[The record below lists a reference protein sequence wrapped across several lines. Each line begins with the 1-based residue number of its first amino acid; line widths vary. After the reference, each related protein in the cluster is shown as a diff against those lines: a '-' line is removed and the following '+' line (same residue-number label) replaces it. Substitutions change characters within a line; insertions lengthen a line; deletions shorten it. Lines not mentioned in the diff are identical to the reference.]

1 MDLDSSQKFSYSHMN
16 AGPSEG
22 SNYYIPIWST
32 LIPGKLAAIMWFLD
46 SHNHGCMGNQQ
57 SYGCIEQDQIMW
69 FEETMT

>member
-46 SHNHGCMGNQQ
+46 SHNHGCMGN
-57 SYGCIEQDQIMW
+57 
-69 FEETMT
+69 